1 MMEKIKLI
9 TDSTSDLTQELI
21 EKYDI
26 DIMPLYVHVGEKTYK
41 DGESITLEE
50 MFEGIKN
57 GGPFPTTSQVNPQD
71 FYDIYKKYLAEGYKI
86 ISTHLS
92 TELSGTVQS
101 AMIAKD
107 MLETEDITIIDSN
120 GVSGTVFLSL
130 IEAGEM
136 IKQGKS
142 FDEVVAGIQKYTQK
156 VKTLV
161 TFDTLENLVKGGR
174 VPKSVGTI
182 GNLLGIKPLITL
194 KDGKLEM
201 VDKVRGRKKALKSMI
216 EHVNNLKI
224 KEGSKLL
231 MINSIND
238 EMRIALGE
246 HITSLGMEF
255 YDVKVGCV
263 LGVHAGPGLVGI
275 FSIEQ

>member
-1 MMEKIKLI
+1 MEKIKLI
-9 TDSTSDLTQELI
+9 TDSTSDFTQELI
-21 EKYDI
+21 NKYDI
-26 DIMPLYVHVGEKTYK
+26 EVLPLYVHVGEKTYK

-50 MFEGIKN
+50 MYEGIKN

-71 FYDIYKKYLAEGYKI
+71 FYEVYKKYLGEGYKI
-86 ISTHLS
+86 ISTHIS
-92 TELSGTVQS
+92 SELSGTVQS

-107 MLETEDITIIDSN
+107 MLDTEDIEIIDSR
-120 GVSGTVFLSL
+120 GVSGTIFLSL

-142 FDEVVAGIQKYTQK
+142 FDEVVAGIQENTKK
-156 VKTLV
+156 VKVLV
-161 TFDTLENLVKGGR
+161 SFDTLENLVKGGR

-182 GNLLGIKPLITL
+182 GNLLGIKPLITV

-201 VDKVRGRKKALKSMI
+201 VDKVRGSKKALKSLI

-224 KEGSKLL
+224 KEGSKIL
-231 MINSIND
+231 MINSISD
-238 EMRIALGE
+238 GMRTALGE
-246 HITSLGMEF
+246 HIKSLGMDY

-275 FSIEQ
+275 LSLEQ

>member
-1 MMEKIKLI
+1 MEKIKLI

>member
-1 MMEKIKLI
+1 MEKIKLI

-26 DIMPLYVHVGEKTYK
+26 DVLPLNVHLGDKTYK

-50 MFEGIKN
+50 MYEGIRN

-71 FYDIYKKYLAEGYKI
+71 FYDVYKKYLAEGYKI
-86 ISTHLS
+86 ISTHVS
-92 TELSGTVQS
+92 TELSGTLQS
-101 AMIAKD
+101 AKIAKD
-107 MLETEDITIIDSN
+107 MLETEDITIIDST
-120 GVSGTVFLSL
+120 GVSGTIFLPL

-136 IKQGKS
+136 IKAGKS
-142 FDEVVAGIQKYTQK
+142 FDEVVKAIQENSKK
-156 VKTLV
+156 VKVLV
-161 TFDTLENLVKGGR
+161 SFDTLENLVKGGR

-182 GNLLGIKPLITL
+182 GNLLGIKPLISI
-194 KDGKLEM
+194 KEGKLEM

-216 EHVNNLKI
+216 EFINNMKI
-224 KEGSKLL
+224 KEGSKIL

-238 EMRIALGE
+238 EMRSAIGD
-246 HITSLGMEF
+246 HIKSLGLDY

-275 FSIEQ
+275 FNLEP

>member
-1 MMEKIKLI
+1 MEKIKLI

-21 EKYDI
+21 NKYDI
-26 DIMPLYVHVGEKTYK
+26 EVLPLYVHVGEKTYK

-50 MFEGIKN
+50 MYEGIKN

-71 FYDIYKKYLAEGYKI
+71 FYEVYKKYLNEGYKI
-86 ISTHLS
+86 ISTHIS
-92 TELSGTVQS
+92 SELSGTVQS

-107 MLETEDITIIDSN
+107 MLDTDNIAIIDSR
-120 GVSGTVFLSL
+120 GVSGTIFLSL

-142 FDEVVAGIQKYTQK
+142 FDEVVAGIQENTKK
-156 VKTLV
+156 VKVLV
-161 TFDTLENLVKGGR
+161 SFDTLENLVKGGR

-182 GNLLGIKPLITL
+182 GNLLGIKPLITV

-201 VDKVRGRKKALKSMI
+201 VDKVRGSKKAQKSLI

-224 KEGSKLL
+224 KEGSKIL

-238 EMRIALGE
+238 GMRTVLGE
-246 HITSLGMEF
+246 HIKSLGMDY

-275 FSIEQ
+275 LSLEQ

>member
-1 MMEKIKLI
+1 MEKIKLI

-21 EKYDI
+21 DKYDI
-26 DIMPLYVHVGEKTYK
+26 DILPLYVHVGEKTYK

-50 MFEGIKN
+50 MYEGIKN

-71 FYDIYKKYLAEGYKI
+71 FYEVYKKYLDEGYKI

-92 TELSGTVQS
+92 SELSGTVQS

-107 MLETEDITIIDSN
+107 MLDTEDIAIIDSR
-120 GVSGTVFLSL
+120 GVSGTIFLSL

-142 FDEVVAGIQKYTQK
+142 FDEVVAGIQENTKK
-156 VKTLV
+156 VKVLV
-161 TFDTLENLVKGGR
+161 SFDTLENLVKGGR

-182 GNLLGIKPLITL
+182 GNLLGIKPLITV

-201 VDKVRGRKKALKSMI
+201 VDKVRGSKKALKSLI
-216 EHVNNLKI
+216 EHVNKLKI
-224 KEGSKLL
+224 KEGSRIL

-238 EMRIALGE
+238 GMRTALGE
-246 HITSLGMEF
+246 HIKSLGMDY
-255 YDVKVGCV
+255 YDVRVGCV
-263 LGVHAGPGLVGI
+263 LGAHAGPGFVGI
-275 FSIEQ
+275 LSLEQ